1 MATPEDMDEAL
12 SAAGDTNPDQ
22 RTVEELAA
30 IAEKIAAAVD
40 KPASVL
46 NTPLFQQ
53 HNVAGGGKKPPAGPP
68 PPETPPPPDPPRHPG
83 ASRES
88 LSSQARKAAALRK
101 ERIAAEEAASAE
113 ASKRDP
119 GASLGELRSQASMV
133 ERDRRKRIADEEKAA
148 AKESRRDPGASQ
160 GELRSQAGKVASLRE
175 SRIADDDREAKS
187 WQKFYADQDKAKLKE
202 EARLAKETAE
212 SMKAAKQAERD
223 ADREREREARESR
236 RELDRANREKKFL
249 ERMEQKSL
257 VDEARAARRK
267 MRDAEKAEAESEKS
281 FEQRKRDLKS
291 FALGGFAM
299 LLGADKIA
307 TNLAKTADPFSS
319 GATFDE
325 SKNMFKITMGNAFQW
340 WLDSGSRTLQGAS
353 NWLKELNPNWFDP
366 NKATDKDRTFGW
378 TSSVP
383 YELQNR
389 LETYKDDPET
399 LRKVMKEKLKGYRE
413 ELKDLEGKGY
423 TGGFFK
429 SFFSSGEGR
438 MRDVKDYITGLE
450 KGLGEHDSLKGF
462 KRAFEG
468 PTSQVYNSTMDY
480 SAAMQKSAMDLSSNT
495 LMAENLAEQVAN
507 AQRANQ
513 LLTDLI
519 NTINSGVPIK
529 MPWRGN

>member
-30 IAEKIAAAVD
+30 IAEKIAAAID

-53 HNVAGGGKKPPAGPP
+53 HNVAGGGKKPPTGPP

-88 LSSQARKAAALRK
+88 LSSQARKAAALREK
-101 ERIAAEEAASAE
+101 RIAAEEAASAE

-257 VDEARAARRK
+257 IDEARAARRK

-319 GATFDE
+319 GATFGE

-389 LETYKDDPET
+389 LETYRDDPET

>member
-1 MATPEDMDEAL
+1 MDEAL

-30 IAEKIAAAVD
+30 IAEKIAAAVN

-46 NTPLFQQ
+46 NTPLFEQY
-53 HNVAGGGKKPPAGPP
+53 NVAGGGKKPPAGPP

-88 LSSQARKAAALRK
+88 LSYQARKVAVLREK
-101 ERIAAEEAASAE
+101 RIADEEAASAE

-119 GASLGELRSQASMV
+119 GANQGELRSQASMA
-133 ERDRRKRIADEEKAA
+133 ERGREKRMADEE
-148 AKESRRDPGASQ
+148 
-160 GELRSQAGKVASLRE
+160 
-175 SRIADDDREAKS
+175 REAKS

-257 VDEARAARRK
+257 MDESRAARRK
-267 MRDAEKAEAESEKS
+267 MRDAENAEAESEKA
-281 FEQRKRDLKS
+281 FEQRRRDLKS
-291 FALGGFAM
+291 FAMGGFAM
-299 LLGADKIA
+299 LLGADKLA
-307 TNLAKTADPFSS
+307 TSLARTADPFSS

-325 SKNMFKITMGNAFQW
+325 SKKMFKITMGNAFQW

-383 YELQNR
+383 YDLQNR
-389 LETYKDDPET
+389 LETHKDDPET
-399 LRKVMKEKLKGYRE
+399 LRKVMQEKLKGYRE
-413 ELKDLEGKGY
+413 ELKGLEDKGY

-429 SFFSSGEGR
+429 SFFSEGEGR
-438 MRDVKDYITGLE
+438 TRDVKDYISGLE
-450 KGLGEHDSLKGF
+450 KGLGEHDPLKGF
-462 KRAFEG
+462 KRAFQG
-468 PTSQVYNSTMDY
+468 PTSQIYNSTMDY
-480 SAAMQKSAMDLSSNT
+480 SASIQKSAMDLSSND

-507 AQRANQ
+507 AQRSNEI
-513 LLTDLI
+513 LTEI
-519 NTINSGVPIK
+519 SNTLNSGIPVR
-529 MPWRGN
+529 MPWR